1 MRLWRDHENCGGD
14 ESRFARLN
22 RRCPPPPQGF
32 ALSGA
37 SISVSPLRVPS
48 PAAGTKRRV
57 AATRRLTKFQGR
69 VKVLNSGIYF
79 FFRNNN
85 RFSWHCNLS
94 DGLGFF
100 IKSKPFRCFGYTIH
114 ATKKCIGLGFF
125 NRIISSN
132 ILGDGNRRVKSESGG
147 GIRAPIA

>member
-1 MRLWRDHENCGGD
+1 MQHSVRYGPLQINFASPKNISWRFMTAVPTPVFVVAPQAQKIADPLRLWRNHENCSGD

-37 SISVSPLRVPS
+37 SFSVSPLRVPS

-69 VKVLNSGIYF
+69 VKVLNSGIY
-79 FFRNNN
+79 
-85 RFSWHCNLS
+85 L
-94 DGLGFF
+94 DGKFYL
-100 IKSKPFRCFGYTIH
+100 KQ
-114 ATKKCIGLGFF
+114 
-125 NRIISSN
+125 N
-132 ILGDGNRRVKSESGG
+132 SEV
-147 GIRAPIA
+147 PLHL